1 MNLILD
7 SKTDLRIIPSRLP
20 GGIMVQCVRHR
31 VLPRLKT
38 DAGLPFSFRC
48 SLILEAPYLR
58 GFFFAQASGEKHG

>member
-1 MNLILD
+1 
-7 SKTDLRIIPSRLP
+7 
-20 GGIMVQCVRHR
+20 MVQCVRHR